1 MPPKLK
7 TRRFCPNPGVHCKV
21 VGFWSE
27 FQKRC
32 FLISWNSPF
41 RTPTRRNCFKMRA
54 NSLCRTE
61 ISKLDRNRRAR
72 KYPSNSQRRRA
83 RPGGAREQKFS
94 TSASAPR
101 LFSFKKTP
109 FWAGF
114 KAFGPVGVLNG
125 EIRISKSIV
134 FEIPTKF
141 RPPYNAPQAAIWIS
155 NFVKK
160 FHFFRLLCRFSE
172 KDQIFISS
180 SSRWIVIWS
189 EFL

>member
-101 LFSFKKTP
+101 LFSFKKLHFERVLRPLAPWVSWTVKS
-109 FWAGF
+109 GYQ
-114 KAFGPVGVLNG
+114 KASFL
-125 EIRISKSIV
+125 
-134 FEIPTKF
+134 KF
-141 RPPYNAPQAAIWIS
+141 RPNSDHLTMQPRPQFEFQIPWRNITFFTFFAV
-155 NFVKK
+155 FQKK
-160 FHFFRLLCRFSE
+160 N
-172 KDQIFISS
+172 KSS
-180 SSRWIVIWS
+180 
-189 EFL
+189 FLQARGEL

>member
-1 MPPKLK
+1 MPPQLK

-41 RTPTRRNCFKMRA
+41 RTPARRNCSKMRA

-101 LFSFKKTP
+101 LFRSKKRH
-109 FWAGF
+109 FER
-114 KAFGPVGVLNG
+114 VL
-125 EIRISKSIV
+125 
-134 FEIPTKF
+134 
-141 RPPYNAPQAAIWIS
+141 RPLAPWVS
-155 NFVKK
+155 
-160 FHFFRLLCRFSE
+160 
-172 KDQIFISS
+172 
-180 SSRWIVIWS
+180 
-189 EFL
+189 